1 MKRSSSRWATGVI
14 GLGLLSGLVACGD
27 MSQAMT
33 GMPKSD
39 TAASAGTGVNA
50 FTAPGWQSGDV
61 KSWGEQLKT
70 RAQYGQ
76 NDHTRS
82 P

>member
-1 MKRSSSRWATGVI
+1 MT
-14 GLGLLSGLVACGD
+14 
-27 MSQAMT
+27 QAMT
-33 GMPKSD
+33 SMPKSD

-76 NDHTRS
+76 NDHSRS
-82 P
+82 H